1 MAELMAGATDTDL
14 GGKKFSQSLRAKI
27 RRAQALVVDP
37 TTTKKLKHAANQ
49 LKSFSK
55 KLNKGLARGKV
66 RADLGGEL
74 SGLATE
80 ASDELAG
87 LITPPG

>member
-27 RRAQALVVDP
+27 RRAQALLVEPV
-37 TTTKKLKHAANQ
+37 TTKDLRRAANQ

-55 KLNKGLARGKV
+55 KLGKGLARGKV
-66 RADLGGEL
+66 NAELGADLGG
-74 SGLATE
+74 LASE
-80 ASDELAG
+80 ASAELAG
-87 LITPPG
+87 LIAAP

>member
-1 MAELMAGATDTDL
+1 MADLIAGATDTDL
-14 GGKKFSQSLRAKI
+14 GGKKFGRSLGAKI
-27 RRAQALVVDP
+27 RRAQTLVTDP

-55 KLNKGLARGKV
+55 KLNNGLNRGKV
-66 RADLGGEL
+66 NADLGTML

-80 ASDELAG
+80 ASAELTG
-87 LITPPG
+87 LITP